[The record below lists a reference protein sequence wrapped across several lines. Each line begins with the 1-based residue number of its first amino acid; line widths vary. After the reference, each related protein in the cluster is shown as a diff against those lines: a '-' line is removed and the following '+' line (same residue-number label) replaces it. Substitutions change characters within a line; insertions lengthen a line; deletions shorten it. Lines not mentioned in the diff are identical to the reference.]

1 MKHLVLIFLAFSMS
15 VLSFSQDK
23 IEEAVLT
30 SKQSLT
36 SDNEQMNAQLAMV
49 GDMTATVY
57 VKGENSRS
65 ELSSPMTGDVVTII
79 DGSQKKM
86 LMLVDNPMSG
96 KIYSL
101 QSFDESSSKK
111 MDLSVTKGNE
121 TKTILGYE
129 CQLYNVTY
137 KLQGQ
142 EVKMEMYVTDAIE
155 AANQEMADFGDK
167 IEGFPLF
174 MKINMNQMG
183 ANMTIINEVTKIEEK
198 SVPKEKFDMTIPE
211 GYKEIPQQ

>member
-1 MKHLVLIFLAFSMS
+1 MS